1 MKWHVC
7 LDSGVS
13 NRTMSWPSSFLFLR
27 ELYLY
32 YNYKFKVL
40 IRRRRQKK
48 YEILANMKNAPYTW
62 QKKYENLV
70 EPSST
75 SRARLS
81 YFFSFLV
88 KICQTFILFNLHLKI
103 GHFFILFQSP
113 CQNLP
118 DCHTF
123 SIFSNFGRL
132 VLVDWAQ
139 LFKNL
144 I

>member
-70 EPSST
+70 EPSRT
-75 SRARLS
+75 SLARFSYFFSLLVKSIARLS
-81 YFFSFLV
+81 Y
-88 KICQTFILFNLHLKI
+88 LFNLVLKI
-103 GHFFILFQSP
+103 GQFFILFQSP
-113 CQNLP
+113 GQKLPDLQTLLSPSQNLP
-118 DCHTF
+118 DLHTF
-123 SIFSNFGRL
+123 SVSL
-132 VLVDWAQ
+132 
-139 LFKNL
+139 
-144 I
+144 